1 MAVYRL
7 PLGYA
12 EWPDPDEHEH
22 EHELR
27 VFEPPADVVERDA
40 SARLLVRLPATLRRK
55 IEDSAALEGVPSEV
69 WVSRALARSVDP
81 RLESS

>member
-12 EWPDPDEHEH
+12 EWPDPDEHEPP
-22 EHELR
+22 
-27 VFEPPADVVERDA
+27 VYEPPVDLERDA
-40 SARLLVRLPATLRRK
+40 GARLLVRLPATLRRK
-55 IEDSAALEGVPSEV
+55 IEASAELEGVPSEV

-81 RLESS
+81 RLESL